1 MNKEEILRK
10 SRLENHV
17 QDERDKVISAQS
29 TMVGMIGMTVIFL
42 LLLAIRLL
50 WKDGSLFDIGAMYFG
65 YLAVAQFYQF
75 ALLRGKMR
83 LFLAVGYTAVA
94 LLNLVGYICRGSW
107 PRWWA
112 SPATPSARSRPG
124 SLTPPPSSP

>member
-42 LLLAIRLL
+42 LLLVIRLF

-65 YLAVAQFYQF
+65 YLAVGAVLSVCT
-75 ALLRGKMR
+75 AAGEDAAVSGCWVHGRWRCSIWLDISGKDR
-83 LFLAVGYTAVA
+83 
-94 LLNLVGYICRGSW
+94 
-107 PRWWA
+107 RW
-112 SPATPSARSRPG
+112 TRN
-124 SLTPPPSSP
+124 

>member
-1 MNKEEILRK
+1 MNKEEILRR

-42 LLLAIRLL
+42 LLLVIRLL

-65 YLAVAQFYQF
+65 
-75 ALLRGKMR
+75 
-83 LFLAVGYTAVA
+83 
-94 LLNLVGYICRGSW
+94 
-107 PRWWA
+107 
-112 SPATPSARSRPG
+112 
-124 SLTPPPSSP
+124 

>member
-1 MNKEEILRK
+1 MTKEEILRR

-42 LLLAIRLL
+42 LLLVIRLF

-75 ALLRGKMR
+75 ALLQGKMR

-94 LLNLVGYICRGSW
+94 MLNLIGYIWKG
-107 PRWWA
+107 
-112 SPATPSARSRPG
+112 
-124 SLTPPPSSP
+124 

>member
-1 MNKEEILRK
+1 MTKDEILRK

-42 LLLAIRLL
+42 LLLVIRLF
-50 WKDGSLFDIGAMYFG
+50 WKDESLFDISALYFG

-83 LFLAVGYTAVA
+83 LITAIGYTVAA
-94 LLNLVGYICRGSW
+94 LLNLIGYIWKG
-107 PRWWA
+107 
-112 SPATPSARSRPG
+112 
-124 SLTPPPSSP
+124 

>member
-1 MNKEEILRK
+1 MTKEEIL
-10 SRLENHV
+10 LQEPPGNHV

-50 WKDGSLFDIGAMYFG
+50 WKDESLFDIGAMYFG

-83 LFLAVGYTAVA
+83 LITAIGYTVAA
-94 LLNLVGYICRGSW
+94 LLNLVGYIWKG
-107 PRWWA
+107 
-112 SPATPSARSRPG
+112 
-124 SLTPPPSSP
+124 

>member
-42 LLLAIRLL
+42 LLLLVIRLF
-50 WKDGSLFDIGAMYFG
+50 WKGGSLFDIGAMYFG

-94 LLNLVGYICRGSW
+94 LLNLVGYIWKG
-107 PRWWA
+107 
-112 SPATPSARSRPG
+112 
-124 SLTPPPSSP
+124 

>member
-42 LLLAIRLL
+42 LLLVIRLL
-50 WKDGSLFDIGAMYFG
+50 WKDGSLFDIGAMY
-65 YLAVAQFYQF
+65 LAIWQWRSFISLHCCGGRCGCF
-75 ALLRGKMR
+75 WLLGTR
-83 LFLAVGYTAVA
+83 
-94 LLNLVGYICRGSW
+94 
-107 PRWWA
+107 RWRC
-112 SPATPSARSRPG
+112 ST
-124 SLTPPPSSP
+124 

>member
-42 LLLAIRLL
+42 LLLVIRLF
-50 WKDGSLFDIGAMYFG
+50 WKDGSL
-65 YLAVAQFYQF
+65 
-75 ALLRGKMR
+75 
-83 LFLAVGYTAVA
+83 
-94 LLNLVGYICRGSW
+94 
-107 PRWWA
+107 
-112 SPATPSARSRPG
+112 
-124 SLTPPPSSP
+124 

>member
-42 LLLAIRLL
+42 LLLVIRLF

-94 LLNLVGYICRGSW
+94 LLNLIGYIWKG
-107 PRWWA
+107 
-112 SPATPSARSRPG
+112 
-124 SLTPPPSSP
+124 

>member
-1 MNKEEILRK
+1 MSSPYCGKGKEDEQGRNFAQEP
-10 SRLENHV
+10 LENHV

-42 LLLAIRLL
+42 LLLVIRLL

-83 LFLAVGYTAVA
+83 CFW
-94 LLNLVGYICRGSW
+94 LLGTR
-107 PRWWA
+107 RWRCSIWLDI
-112 SPATPSARSRPG
+112 SGKDRRWTRN
-124 SLTPPPSSP
+124 